1 MEKLEKLY
9 AERETLENLRDAL
22 KDAIRHSEDVTGGEM
37 FDFSDMTEMLAE
49 HLSRTEEDLRCVNS
63 QVMIE
68 ESEEQAAMAR
78 EYWKA
83 VI

>member
-9 AERETLENLRDAL
+9 DVRDALENLQAAL
-22 KDAIRHSEDVTGGEM
+22 KDAIDGTEDVTESEA
-37 FDFSDMTEMLAE
+37 FDFSDMTEMLTE
-49 HLSRTEEDLRCVNS
+49 HLSRVDEDLRCICNEI
-63 QVMIE
+63 MIE
-68 ESEEQAAMAR
+68 ESEEQAAMVR